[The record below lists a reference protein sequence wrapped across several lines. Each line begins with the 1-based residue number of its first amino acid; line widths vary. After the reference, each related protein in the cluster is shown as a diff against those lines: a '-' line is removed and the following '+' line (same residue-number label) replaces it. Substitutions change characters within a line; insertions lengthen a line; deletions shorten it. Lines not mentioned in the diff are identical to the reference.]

1 MYMCW
6 ALREPDTE
14 TPFWLEMED
23 EKENE
28 KECADGIFL
37 VLGCCAGCFV
47 FFFGGLD
54 GGNGLSILS
63 RFHVMT

>member
-1 MYMCW
+1 VYMCW

-28 KECADGIFL
+28 KECADGIFFGSLAVVQVVLSFFL
-37 VLGCCAGCFV
+37 VVWMEEMVCLY
-47 FFFGGLD
+47 
-54 GGNGLSILS
+54 
-63 RFHVMT
+63 